1 MIGTE
6 EVTRHPG
13 RLNAA
18 TMAYAVAADPQFR
31 VPVRP
36 CLVPGLVRVPLD
48 DGLAFVG
55 SGNRQTALR
64 GRTATSL
71 MPQLLPTLDGTRTVA
86 ELAALHPDVTEA
98 TVRACVSLLYVSGLL
113 QDGPAGAEVGLIPH
127 PVTDYLGRNLD
138 TTRVNRNRNEACER
152 LAQAR
157 VLIAGPGSLAGMLRA
172 ELTASGVDALEWNG
186 PEMRIGVGDLVVA
199 VDDGDSAEALA
210 ELDENCRR
218 AGVSWLRT
226 AAGERTV
233 EVGPLFNAQHTC
245 CHGCFSEGRAGPAGA
260 PSPARVSTWAALIA
274 TEVVHLL
281 SRVGLTPAVS
291 GCTVFDLADW
301 TQSAVGAYRRP
312 GCPRCLPTDL
322 PAPADG
328 PAVAHLYEQAVTFPP
343 REWLNPKDHQA
354 HYRPANAAL
363 QRYNKEY
370 QAAPRIALNGG
381 RPEAAPGLTRTDLSA
396 LLLRTAGLRD
406 SGPSA
411 VPGQVSRW
419 SPTGGNLG
427 SVQAYLLALDV
438 AGLAPGWYFYQRGD
452 HSLARIRALSTTDGE
467 AAAVCPVLAPQRPA
481 ALIVLTGAL
490 GVVAAKYHD
499 FAYRILCL
507 DAGVALAQLTALAD
521 EYGVAARFADRWDDM
536 ALSTALR
543 LEDSAEPVTAVVAL
557 NRRNDDDPQH

>member
-6 EVTRHPG
+6 ETTRHEG
-13 RLNAA
+13 RLSAA

-31 VPVRP
+31 VPELP
-36 CLVPGLVRVPLD
+36 CLVPGLVNVPLD

-55 SGNRQTALR
+55 SGNRQSSLR

-71 MPQLLPTLDGTRTVA
+71 IPRLLPALDGTRTVA

-127 PVTDYLGRNLD
+127 EVTDYLGRNLD

-157 VLIAGPGSLAGMLRA
+157 VLITGPEALTGRLRA
-172 ELTASGVDALEWNG
+172 ELTASGVDALEWDG
-186 PEMRIGVGDLVVA
+186 PELSVGVGDLVVA
-199 VDDGDSAEALA
+199 VDDGNSAEALA
-210 ELDENCRR
+210 ELDEICRR
-218 AGVSWLRT
+218 AGISWLRT

-233 EVGPLFNAQHTC
+233 EVGPLFNARHTC
-245 CHGCFSEGRAGPAGA
+245 CHGCFAEGWSGPSGT
-260 PSPARVSTWAALIA
+260 PSPLRVSTWAALVA

-281 SRVGLTPAVS
+281 SRVGLTPALS
-291 GCTVFDLADW
+291 GSTVFDLTDW
-301 TQSAVGAYRRP
+301 TQSTAGAYRRP
-312 GCPRCLPTDL
+312 GCPRCLPTGL
-322 PAPADG
+322 PAQADG
-328 PAVAHLYEQAVTFPP
+328 PAVAHVYEQAVAFPP

-370 QAAPRIALNGG
+370 RAAPRIALNGG
-381 RPEAAPGLTRTDLSA
+381 RPGTAPGVTRTDLSA

-406 SGPSA
+406 SGPTA

-438 AGLAPGWYFYQRGD
+438 DGVAPGWYFYQRGD
-452 HSLARIRALSTTDGE
+452 HSLARIRALPTADG
-467 AAAVCPVLAPQRPA
+467 AAEAVCPVLARQRPA

-490 GVVAAKYHD
+490 GLVAAKYHD

-507 DAGVALAQLTALAD
+507 DAGVALAQMAAVAG
-521 EYGVAARFADRWDDM
+521 EYGLTARFADRWDDL
-536 ALSTALR
+536 ALNAALR
-543 LEDSAEPVTAVVAL
+543 LQDSAEPVTAVAAL
-557 NRRNDDDPQH
+557 NRRNDDDPRH

>member
-6 EVTRHPG
+6 EGTRHEG
-13 RLNAA
+13 RLSAA

-36 CLVPGLVRVPLD
+36 CLVPGLVRVALD

-71 MPQLLPTLDGTRTVA
+71 IPRLLPALDGTRTVA
-86 ELAALHPDVTEA
+86 ELAAMHAGVAED
-98 TVRACVSLLYVSGLL
+98 TVQACVSLLYVSGLL
-113 QDGPAGAEVGLIPH
+113 QDGPAGAEVGLIPSE
-127 PVTDYLGRNLD
+127 VTDYLGRNLD
-138 TTRVNRNRNEACER
+138 TTRVNRNRNEAGER
-152 LAQAR
+152 LAQTR
-157 VLIAGPGSLAGMLRA
+157 VLIAGPEPFTGSLRA
-172 ELTASGVDALEWNG
+172 ELAASGVDAHGWSG
-186 PEMRIGVGDLVVA
+186 PAASIGAGDFVVA
-199 VDDGDSAEALA
+199 VDDGDADELA
-210 ELDENCRR
+210 ELDEACRR
-218 AGVSWLRT
+218 AGISWLRI

-233 EVGPLFNAQHTC
+233 EVGPLFNARHTC
-245 CHGCFSEGRAGPAGA
+245 CYGCFAEGRSGPAGA
-260 PSPARVSTWAALIA
+260 PSPVRVATWAALTA

-281 SRVGLTPAVS
+281 SRVGLTPALS

-301 TQSAVGAYRRP
+301 TQSTVGAYRRP

-322 PAPADG
+322 PAQPAL
-328 PAVAHLYEQAVTFPP
+328 AHVYEQAVAFPP

-370 QAAPRIALNGG
+370 LAAPRIALNGG
-381 RPEAAPGLTRTDLSA
+381 QPAAAPGLTRTDLAA

-406 SGPSA
+406 NPSA

-419 SPTGGNLG
+419 APTGGNLG

-438 AGLAPGWYFYQRGD
+438 AGLASGWYFYQRGD
-452 HSLARIRALSTTDGE
+452 HSLARIRALSTADGE
-467 AAAVCPVLAPQRPA
+467 AAAVCPVLAPENPA

-490 GVVAAKYHD
+490 GVAAAKYYD

-507 DAGVALAQLTALAD
+507 DAGVALAQLAALAD
-521 EYGVAARFADRWDDM
+521 EYGLAARFADRWDDT
-536 ALSTALR
+536 ALSAALR
-543 LEDSAEPVTAVVAL
+543 LDANAEPVTAVVAL
-557 NRRNDDDPQH
+557 NRRNDDDPEH

>member
-13 RLNAA
+13 RLSAA
-18 TMAYAVAADPQFR
+18 NMAYAVAADPQFR
-31 VPVRP
+31 MPVRP
-36 CLVPGLVRVPLD
+36 CLLPGLVRVQLD

-71 MPQLLPTLDGTRTVA
+71 MPLLLPALDGTRTVA

-127 PVTDYLGRNLD
+127 EVTDYLGRNLD
-138 TTRVNRNRNEACER
+138 TTRVNHNRNEACER

-157 VLIAGPGSLAGMLRA
+157 VLIVGPEALAGRLRA

-186 PEMRIGVGDLVVA
+186 PELSIGVGDLVVA
-199 VDDGDSAEALA
+199 VDDGDSAEELA
-210 ELDENCRR
+210 ELGESCRR
-218 AGVSWLRT
+218 AGISWLRT

-233 EVGPLFNAQHTC
+233 EVGPLFNARHTC
-245 CHGCFSEGRAGPAGA
+245 CHGCFSEGRTGPDGTPSA
-260 PSPARVSTWAALIA
+260 PRVSVWAALVA

-281 SRVGLTPAVS
+281 SRVGLTPALS
-291 GCTVFDLADW
+291 GCSVYDLTDW
-301 TQSAVGAYRRP
+301 AQSAVGAYRRP
-312 GCPRCLPTDL
+312 GCPRCLPTES

-328 PAVAHLYEQAVTFPP
+328 PAVAHVYEQAVSFPP

-370 QAAPRIALNGG
+370 RAAPRIALNGG
-381 RPEAAPGLTRTDLSA
+381 RPGAGPGLTRTDLSA

-406 SGPSA
+406 SGPTA
-411 VPGQVSRW
+411 VPGQISRW

-427 SVQAYLLALDV
+427 SVQAYVLALDV
-438 AGLAPGWYFYQRGD
+438 AGIAPGWYFYQRGD
-452 HSLARIRALSTTDGE
+452 HSLARIRALSATDGVAE
-467 AAAVCPVLAPQRPA
+467 TVCPVLAPEPPA
-481 ALIVLTGAL
+481 ALVVLTGAL

-507 DAGVALAQLTALAD
+507 DAGVALAQLSTLAG
-521 EYGVAARFADRWDDM
+521 EYGVATRFADRWDDL
-536 ALSTALR
+536 ALAAALR
-543 LEDSAEPVTAVVAL
+543 LEDSAEPVTAVAAL
-557 NRRNDDDPQH
+557 NRRNDDDAQH